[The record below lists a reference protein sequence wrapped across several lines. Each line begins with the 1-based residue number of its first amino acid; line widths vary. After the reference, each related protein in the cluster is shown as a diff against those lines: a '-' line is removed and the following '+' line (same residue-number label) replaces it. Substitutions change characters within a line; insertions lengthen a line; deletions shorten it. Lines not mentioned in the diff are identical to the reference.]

1 MVNEYSKWLTKVGDE
16 IGNWHSEIGNE
27 GRGKANM
34 LVVMHI
40 WVKHKPKTMASK

>member
-27 GRGKANM
+27 GKGKAKYACGDAH
-34 LVVMHI
+34 VGR
-40 WVKHKPKTMASK
+40 A